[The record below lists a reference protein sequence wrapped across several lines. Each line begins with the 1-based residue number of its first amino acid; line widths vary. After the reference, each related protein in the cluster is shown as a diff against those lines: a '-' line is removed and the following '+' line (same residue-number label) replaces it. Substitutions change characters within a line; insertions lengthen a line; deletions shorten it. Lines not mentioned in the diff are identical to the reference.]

1 MTTEEAILRLARD
14 NNDEAALM
22 AIAENNLNT
31 FNVAIKRYFGGRVT
45 QKKAL
50 ITLLVRI
57 SWRAKYF
64 IGNHDDAEEWI
75 AVNADLECRRLQ
87 SEVRGELA
95 TVGRTAD
102 AVN

>member
-1 MTTEEAILRLARD
+1 MRNEEAILRLARD
-14 NNDEAALM
+14 NNDETALM

-31 FNVAIKRYFGGRVT
+31 LEAAIKRYFGGRVT

-57 SWRAKYF
+57 SWHAKYF
-64 IGNHDDAEEWI
+64 IGDHDDAEEWM
-75 AVNADLECRRLQ
+75 AVNADLECRRLH
-87 SEVRGELA
+87 SEVRGA
-95 TVGRTAD
+95 AASVGRTAH